1 MNTEDLNK
9 SRIINVNDF
18 IFKQNLD
25 FYPNLRGLQC
35 QDNIITFS
43 KNGEIIAREPLTFDL
58 RVLPG
63 DAWLVSPEEFINI
76 IKLNKEC
83 KGLYK
88 FIDLIQS
95 HGFDSFIK
103 PELSGNG
110 VA

>member
-1 MNTEDLNK
+1 MNDADLNK

-18 IFKQNLD
+18 IFKQNLE
-25 FYPNLRGLQC
+25 FYPNLRGLSC
-35 QDNIITFS
+35 QDNIITWVKDGAEVAS
-43 KNGEIIAREPLTFDL
+43 IPLTFDL

-88 FIDLIQS
+88 FIDLMQT
-95 HGFDSFIK
+95 HGFDNFMR
-103 PELSGNG
+103 PEFTGNE
-110 VA
+110 AA